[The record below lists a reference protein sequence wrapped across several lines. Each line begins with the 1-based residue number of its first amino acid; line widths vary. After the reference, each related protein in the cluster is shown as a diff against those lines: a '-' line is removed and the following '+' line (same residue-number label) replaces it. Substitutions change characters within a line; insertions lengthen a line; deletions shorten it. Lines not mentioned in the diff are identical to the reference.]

1 MITVNIGSEVNTMS
15 ADLDRAKELL
25 STGQYT
31 CVLCRGEAIHTSTS
45 RGVRPLLELLD
56 SGKSYQ
62 DFSASDKVVGK
73 ATAFLYILLGIR
85 EIHAQVI
92 SKAAISALRAHNVPV
107 QWDTLVPA
115 ISNRERTGFCP
126 METAVR
132 EIEDPTEALHAVR
145 AALKALQQA

>member
-1 MITVNIGSEVNTMS
+1 MS

-31 CVLCRGEAIHTSTS
+31 CVLCHDEMIHTSTS

-73 ATAFLYILLGIR
+73 ATAFLYILLGVR

-92 SKAAISALRAHNVPV
+92 SQAAVSVLGAHNVPV
-107 QWDTLVPA
+107 QWDILVPA
-115 ISNRERTGFCP
+115 ISNRSRTGFCP

-132 EIEDPTEALHAVR
+132 EINDPADALHAVR

>member
-31 CVLCRGEAIHTSTS
+31 CVLCRGEAIRTSTS

-92 SKAAISALRAHNVPV
+92 SKAFYRLEISKEISALSCLQHSIGSKFHSLCKLIFKGIEVK
-107 QWDTLVPA
+107 
-115 ISNRERTGFCP
+115 
-126 METAVR
+126 TA
-132 EIEDPTEALHAVR
+132 
-145 AALKALQQA
+145 